1 MMIPKHS
8 KVTVPESHRPTENS
22 VRAGERPEDCRAVGS
37 VLALVGTYPALFVVG
52 VFGTIGCLLL
62 SGMGLVAGLIPR
74 AHVGSIESLSHIAL
88 EVPNSANIRLGML
101 LTGKRNGRARSRRS
115 WTRGHVLPMATYG
128 PEGSPRSAWRCSS
141 RPPNEKARNPTD

>member
-8 KVTVPESHRPTENS
+8 KVTVPENHRPTKNS

-88 EVPNSANIRLGML
+88 AAHHDPDHAIRLVAQAVADSGGPHVRRRKAAL
-101 LTGKRNGRARSRRS
+101 RDVRRTSRR
-115 WTRGHVLPMATYG
+115 TVQQM
-128 PEGSPRSAWRCSS
+128 
-141 RPPNEKARNPTD
+141 